1 MIELLRPSIVAA
13 AAAAAAAASARKGK
27 NDGSVVR

>member
-1 MIELLRPSIVAA
+1 MIELLRPSIVA